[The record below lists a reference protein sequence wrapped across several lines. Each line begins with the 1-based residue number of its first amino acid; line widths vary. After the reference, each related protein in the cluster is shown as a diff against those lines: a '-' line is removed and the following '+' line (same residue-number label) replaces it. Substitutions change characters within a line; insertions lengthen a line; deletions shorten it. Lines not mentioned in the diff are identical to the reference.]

1 MVDRKRTNIEEATV
15 SARERVL
22 EAAEACFMARG
33 YAAVTLRDI
42 AAAVG
47 IKHTSLYH
55 HVPGGKEELFVEVV
69 ERSLDRHR
77 RGIRDTVAAAPRS
90 LRPRLHAVAEWFL
103 SQSPMDLVRM
113 TQSDIP
119 SLSDEASARLV
130 QLAYDSILRPVEAIF
145 RDAYADGETTSE
157 EAGLLAGG
165 IVGMVQSLFS
175 VPEHAVQISRQE
187 MGRKLVDVFIDGVGC
202 SSGARARAPES
213 AYRPSAVR

>member
-1 MVDRKRTNIEEATV
+1 M
-15 SARERVL
+15 L
-22 EAAEACFMARG
+22 EAAELCFMARG

-69 ERSLDRHR
+69 ERSLARHR
-77 RGIRDTVAAAPRS
+77 RGIREVLERAPAG
-90 LRPRLHAVAEWFL
+90 LRARLHAISDWFL

-119 SLSDEASARLV
+119 SLSDEAGVRLA
-130 QLAYDSILRPVEAIF
+130 QLTHQSILIPVEQVLAA
-145 RDAYADGETTSE
+145 AYERGESTNPDS
-157 EAGLLAGG
+157 GLLAGG

-175 VPEHAVQISRQE
+175 VPEYAIRGSRGE
-187 MGRKLVDVFIDGVGC
+187 MGRHLIDAFLDGI
-202 SSGARARAPES
+202 APTPQ
-213 AYRPSAVR
+213 A